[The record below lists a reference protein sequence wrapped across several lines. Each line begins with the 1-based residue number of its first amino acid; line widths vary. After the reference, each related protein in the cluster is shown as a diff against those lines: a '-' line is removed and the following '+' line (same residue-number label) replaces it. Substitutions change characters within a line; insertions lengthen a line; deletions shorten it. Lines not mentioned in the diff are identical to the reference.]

1 MFLYK
6 EYNKYLVQINI
17 SEKTKFYTYLYIMKL
32 KKIVILLKYISI
44 RYTVLP
50 SMYSMISAVRN
61 VLFFNNFLNYKLLFK
76 YNNATKDF
84 HKIYIGSN
92 FIYKY
97 NMFYFFYIGYLNK
110 EYTDLFFLERK
121 QKNIRTKL
129 YTNYKISFYKL
140 SNISTSA
147 FFSEIKSVSST
158 VSICCYTNTNNYYL
172 NKLFFSH
179 TLLNLL

>member
-6 EYNKYLVQINI
+6 EYSKYLVQINV

-32 KKIVILLKYISI
+32 KTIVILLKYISI

-97 NMFYFFYIGYLNK
+97 NMFYIFYIGFLNS
-110 EYTDLFFLERK
+110 EYTDLLFLDKKHRSVK
-121 QKNIRTKL
+121 TK
-129 YTNYKISFYKL
+129 
-140 SNISTSA
+140 
-147 FFSEIKSVSST
+147 
-158 VSICCYTNTNNYYL
+158 
-172 NKLFFSH
+172 
-179 TLLNLL
+179 